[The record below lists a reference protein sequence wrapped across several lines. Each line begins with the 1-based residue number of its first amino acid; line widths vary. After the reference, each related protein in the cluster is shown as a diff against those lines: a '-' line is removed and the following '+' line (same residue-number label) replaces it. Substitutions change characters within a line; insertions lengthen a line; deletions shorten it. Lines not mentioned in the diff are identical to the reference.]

1 MQRPQR
7 HCLRVQQAA
16 TDELVFDDAVAAP
29 SKANISALAL
39 KRRQGVC
46 YRTAWQLK
54 HKILE
59 GMRLAEADRQ
69 FTDRGEIDD
78 ADLGGERSGGKA
90 GRGSENRVPFVAADQ
105 TTEDGLPHLACLLP
119 RPSTN
124 KVMEEFLARNATLPL
139 ALVSNGLNRFQVA
152 ASAGTV
158 HDREITGGGKASALN
173 EKFKAVNTLIGN
185 VNTALTGTYH
195 GIKFAKYAYRYL
207 AEVQFRFNLR
217 CDLRAILD
225 SLPVAVVRAPRNP
238 QRGIRGAELHS

>member
-1 MQRPQR
+1 MRWPPVPLQRPQR

-54 HKILE
+54 HKI
-59 GMRLAEADRQ
+59 
-69 FTDRGEIDD
+69 DD
-78 ADLGGERSGGKA
+78 AYLGGERSAGKA
-90 GRGSENRVPFVAADQ
+90 GRGSENKVPFVASVQ

-158 HDREITGGGKASALN
+158 HDREISGGGKASALN